1 MTTFYHCSNSQFTL
15 VADKQPRLD
24 WIETPPPD
32 MTQIYRWQNGA
43 WAVSEEKQVVIVHT
57 YSKLKIVRK
66 LKSLGIWNGIKSCL
80 ETEGAYDEWLVAQ
93 NLASNDP
100 LLISM
105 TNKIQSQYP
114 EYNAQ
119 EILAECEVK

>member
-1 MTTFYHCSNSQFTL
+1 MTTFYHCSNSKFTL
-15 VADKQPRLD
+15 QAERQPGLD

-32 MTQIYRWQNGA
+32 TTQIYRWQNGA
-43 WAVSEEKQVVIVHT
+43 WSVSGEEQVTIIHT

-66 LKSLGIWNGIKSCL
+66 LKSLGIWDGIKSYL
-80 ETEGAYDEWLVAQ
+80 ETAGAYDEWLVAVD
-93 NLASNDP
+93 LASNDA

-105 TNKIQSQYP
+105 TNEIQSRYP